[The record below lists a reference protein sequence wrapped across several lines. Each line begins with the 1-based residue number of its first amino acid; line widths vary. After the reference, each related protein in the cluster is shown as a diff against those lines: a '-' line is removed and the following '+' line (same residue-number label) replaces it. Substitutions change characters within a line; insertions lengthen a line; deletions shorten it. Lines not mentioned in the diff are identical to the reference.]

1 MMLAA
6 GLEGIKNK
14 MDPGEPHMENVY
26 LKTPAQLK
34 REKIRVLPRNL
45 EEAMDSLEADPLSEK
60 VLGPAMLK
68 AIVDFRRQ
76 EWKDYHYRDHIS
88 DGERK
93 RYLNFY

>member
-45 EEAMDSLEADPLSEK
+45 EEAMDSLEADPLSKK

-68 AIVDFRRQ
+68 AIVEFRRQ
-76 EWKDYHYRDHIS
+76 EWTDYHKHIS
-88 DGERK
+88 DWERK